1 MYRPPSPQEKS
12 EKVFLRGGGVVGI
25 CTQAKNFRIPES
37 GIWNL
42 EYFTW
47 RDTQKFWLIEYFAY
61 FLSVFSPNEDD
72 SGYYVE
78 EDPEFDDEIN
88 EEFEKF
94 LQEQGALFN
103 WNCESITVDI
113 PSVNWQ

>member
-1 MYRPPSPQEKS
+1 MYRTPFSS
-12 EKVFLRGGGVVGI
+12 EKIGEGFLEGRGGGASVHRLRISG
-25 CTQAKNFRIPES
+25 FRNLKS
-37 GIWNL
+37 GRPYI
-42 EYFTW
+42 E
-47 RDTQKFWLIEYFAY
+47 RSVKFWLIEDFAY

-94 LQEQGALFN
+94 LQEQEGLFN
-103 WNCESITVDI
+103 WNCEGITVDI
-113 PSVNWQ
+113 PSVDCQ

>member
-1 MYRPPSPQEKS
+1 MYRPPTPQEKS
-12 EKVFLRGGGVVGI
+12 EKVLLREGGKVGI
-25 CTQAKNFRIPES
+25 CAQAKISRILET
-37 GIWNL
+37 GILYMRWSV
-42 EYFTW
+42 
-47 RDTQKFWLIEYFAY
+47 KFWLIEDFAY

-78 EDPEFDDEIN
+78 EDPEFDDEIH

-94 LQEQGALFN
+94 LQEQEGLFN

-113 PSVNWQ
+113 PSTNSQ

>member
-1 MYRPPSPQEKS
+1 MERS
-12 EKVFLRGGGVVGI
+12 V
-25 CTQAKNFRIPES
+25 
-37 GIWNL
+37 
-42 EYFTW
+42 
-47 RDTQKFWLIEYFAY
+47 KFWLIEYFAY
-61 FLSVFSPNEDD
+61 TLSVFSPNEDD

-94 LQEQGALFN
+94 LQEQEGLFN

-113 PSVNWQ
+113 PSTNSQ